1 MNGKPWAQRFGSS
14 GSNLGNGI
22 TIVLED
28 AQEGAFKMILL
39 SWRNRRNT
47 MKWSKCNVLNF

>member
-1 MNGKPWAQRFGSS
+1 MKNLGPCGS

-28 AQEGAFKMILL
+28 AQVGAFKKILL
-39 SWRNRRNT
+39 YWRNRRNMT
-47 MKWSKCNVLNF
+47 KLNKCNVLNF